1 MYKTILVPVDI
12 SEDTLTEKALKQAI
26 HLAKMD
32 NAKIH
37 LFHSVPD
44 VSRFS
49 MSYSYHYDL
58 LSSFTKKAVER
69 SEEQLVELVN
79 RIVKEMD
86 FPADRIS
93 YKVEFGSPREK
104 VLDEAEKVQA
114 DLIVVGSRNPSIS
127 THLLG
132 SNASGIVSYAKI
144 SVLVVR

>member
-12 SEDTLTEKALKQAI
+12 SEDVLTDKALKHAI
-26 HLAKMD
+26 YLAKISD
-32 NAKIH
+32 AKIH
-37 LFHSVPD
+37 LYHSVPD

-58 LSSFTKKAVER
+58 LSSFAKKAVER
-69 SEEQLVELVN
+69 SEEQL
-79 RIVKEMD
+79 KEIIEKID
-86 FPADRIS
+86 YPSDKIS
-93 YKVEFGSPREK
+93 YKVDFGSPRDK
-104 VLDEAEKVQA
+104 VLAEAENIEA
-114 DLIVVGSRNPSIS
+114 DLIVIGSRNPSIS

>member
-12 SEDTLTEKALKQAI
+12 SEDVLTDNALKHAVY
-26 HLAKMD
+26 LAKIS
-32 NAKIH
+32 NATIH

-58 LSSFTKKAVER
+58 LSSFAKKAVER
-69 SEEQLVELVN
+69 SEEQL
-79 RIVKEMD
+79 KEIIEKID
-86 FPADRIS
+86 YSSDKIT
-93 YKVEFGSPREK
+93 YKVEFGSPRDK
-104 VLDEAEKVQA
+104 VLAEAETIDA
-114 DLIVVGSRNPSIS
+114 DLIVIGSRNPSIS

>member
-12 SEDTLTEKALKQAI
+12 SEDVLTDNALKHAVY
-26 HLAKMD
+26 LAKMT
-32 NAKIH
+32 NATIH

-58 LSSFTKKAVER
+58 LSSFAKKAVER
-69 SEEQLVELVN
+69 SEEQL
-79 RIVKEMD
+79 KEIIEKID
-86 FPADRIS
+86 YPSDKIT
-93 YKVEFGSPREK
+93 YKVEFGSPRDK
-104 VLDEAEKVQA
+104 VLSEAESINA
-114 DLIVVGSRNPSIS
+114 DLIVIGSRNPSIS

-132 SNASGIVSYAKI
+132 SNASDIVSYAKI

>member
-12 SEDTLTEKALKQAI
+12 SEDILTDKALKHAVY
-26 HLAKMD
+26 LAKMTD
-32 NAKIH
+32 ATIH
-37 LFHSVPD
+37 LFHAVPD

-58 LSSFTKKAVER
+58 LSSFAKKAIER
-69 SEEQLVELVN
+69 SEEQL
-79 RIVKEMD
+79 KEIID
-86 FPADRIS
+86 KIDYPSDKIS
-93 YKVEFGSPREK
+93 FKVEFGSPRDK
-104 VLDEAEKVQA
+104 VLSEAEDVGA
-114 DLIVVGSRNPSIS
+114 DLIVVGSRNPSLS

>member
-12 SEDTLTEKALKQAI
+12 SEDVLTDNALKHAVY
-26 HLAKMD
+26 LAKIS
-32 NAKIH
+32 NATIH

-58 LSSFTKKAVER
+58 LSSFAKKAVER
-69 SEEQLVELVN
+69 SEEQL
-79 RIVKEMD
+79 KEIIEKID
-86 FPADRIS
+86 YPSDKIT
-93 YKVEFGSPREK
+93 YKVEFGSPRDK
-104 VLDEAEKVQA
+104 VLAEAETIDA
-114 DLIVVGSRNPSIS
+114 DLIVIGSRNPSIS

>member
-12 SEDTLTEKALKQAI
+12 SEDTLTDNALKHAI

-32 NAKIH
+32 NANIH

-58 LSSFTKKAVER
+58 LASFTKKALER
-69 SEEQLVELVN
+69 SEEQLKEL
-79 RIVKEMD
+79 IDSLAKKYD
-86 FPADRIS
+86 YPADKIS
-93 YKVEFGSPREK
+93 YKVEFGSPRDK
-104 VLDEAEKVQA
+104 VLAEAENIHA
-114 DLIVVGSRNPSIS
+114 DLIVIGSRNPSFS

>member
-12 SEDTLTEKALKQAI
+12 SEDVLTDNALKHAVY
-26 HLAKMD
+26 LAKIT
-32 NAKIH
+32 NATIH

-58 LSSFTKKAVER
+58 LSSFAKKAVER
-69 SEEQLVELVN
+69 SEEQL
-79 RIVKEMD
+79 KEIIEKID
-86 FPADRIS
+86 YPSDKIT
-93 YKVEFGSPREK
+93 YKVEFGSPRDK
-104 VLDEAEKVQA
+104 VLSEAESINA
-114 DLIVVGSRNPSIS
+114 DLIVIGSRNPSIS

>member
-1 MYKTILVPVDI
+1 MYNKILVPVDI
-12 SEDTLTEKALKQAI
+12 SEDILTDKALKHAI
-26 HLAKMD
+26 YLAKMLG
-32 NAKIH
+32 AKIH

-69 SEEQLVELVN
+69 SEEQL
-79 RIVKEMD
+79 KEIIAKID
-86 FPADRIS
+86 YPQEDIS
-93 YKVEFGSPREK
+93 YKVAFGSPRDK
-104 VLDEAEKVQA
+104 VLAEAEEIGA
-114 DLIVVGSRNPSIS
+114 DLIVIGSRNPSIT

>member
-12 SEDTLTEKALKQAI
+12 SEDVLTDNALKHAVY
-26 HLAKMD
+26 LAKIS
-32 NAKIH
+32 NATIH

-58 LSSFTKKAVER
+58 LSSFAKKAVER
-69 SEEQLVELVN
+69 SEEQL
-79 RIVKEMD
+79 KEIIEKID
-86 FPADRIS
+86 YPSDKIT
-93 YKVEFGSPREK
+93 YKVEFGSPRDK
-104 VLDEAEKVQA
+104 VLAEAETIGA
-114 DLIVVGSRNPSIS
+114 DLIVIGSRNPSIS

>member
-1 MYKTILVPVDI
+1 MYQTILVPVDI
-12 SEDTLTEKALKQAI
+12 SEDVLTDNALKHAI
-26 HLAKMD
+26 YLAKISD
-32 NAKIH
+32 AKIH

-58 LSSFTKKAVER
+58 LSSFAKKALER
-69 SEEQLVELVN
+69 SEEQL
-79 RIVKEMD
+79 KEIIEKID
-86 FPADRIS
+86 YPSDKIS
-93 YKVEFGSPREK
+93 YKVEFGSPRDK
-104 VLDEAEKVQA
+104 VLAEAEVIDA
-114 DLIVVGSRNPSIS
+114 DLIVIGSRNPSIS

>member
-12 SEDTLTEKALKQAI
+12 SEDILTDKALKHAI
-26 HLAKMD
+26 YLAKIS
-32 NAKIH
+32 NATIH
-37 LFHSVPD
+37 LFHAVPD

-58 LSSFTKKAVER
+58 LSSFAKKAIER
-69 SEEQLVELVN
+69 SEEQLTE
-79 RIVKEMD
+79 IIKKID
-86 FPADRIS
+86 YPSDKIS
-93 YKVEFGSPREK
+93 YKVEFGSPRDK
-104 VLDEAEKVQA
+104 VLAEAEEVNA
-114 DLIVVGSRNPSIS
+114 DLIVIGSRNPSFS

>member
-1 MYKTILVPVDI
+1 MYNKILVPVDI
-12 SEDTLTEKALKQAI
+12 SEDILTDKALKHAI
-26 HLAKMD
+26 YLAKMSG
-32 NAKIH
+32 AQIH

-58 LSSFTKKAVER
+58 LSSFAKKAVER
-69 SEEQLVELVN
+69 SEEQL
-79 RIVKEMD
+79 KEIIAKID
-86 FPADRIS
+86 YPQEDIS
-93 YKVEFGSPREK
+93 YKVAFGSPRDK
-104 VLDEAEKVQA
+104 VLAEAEEIGA
-114 DLIVVGSRNPSIS
+114 DLIVIGSRNPSIT